1 MGVQVDR
8 QQTGADSLSAF
19 QQQQMDILRLI
30 LAELRVM
37 NQVLAEGLNIQ
48 SDIESYRND
57 FIQPN

>member
-8 QQTGADSLSAF
+8 QQTGADLTAF
-19 QQQQMDILRLI
+19 QQAELDVLRLI

-37 NQVLAEGLNIQ
+37 NQVLMEGLNVQ